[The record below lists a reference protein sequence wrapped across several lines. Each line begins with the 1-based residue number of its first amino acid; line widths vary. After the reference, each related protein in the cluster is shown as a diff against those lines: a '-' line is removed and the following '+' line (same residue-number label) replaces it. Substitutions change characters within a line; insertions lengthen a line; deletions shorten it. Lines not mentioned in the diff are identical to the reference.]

1 MTDLWRLPKTCASCL
16 KPPFCRC
23 NCFSVKKRFN
33 ALCKTLERFFE
44 PCLVASVSNL
54 SKPKENCVGQIRLV
68 GVKKI
73 LYDVFLVHSLVYDKF
88 MQNYVFWNNK
98 GGTGKTSLA
107 FQAIC
112 RYANKNPD
120 KQVLAIDMCPQA
132 NLSELFLGGLDNNGS
147 RNLLARQG
155 LMPRCSVGGYFQLRL
170 PAPFSIPIFSVRDFL
185 TKPFAYNSN
194 VPENIDLFAGDPL
207 LELQANAI
215 NTLANT
221 QIPGT
226 DTWVKIIDWLKDA
239 LDQVIGGYDIVFI
252 DTNPSFSI
260 YTQIAISTA
269 SRLVLPVMADD
280 SSRRAIQNAFS
291 LVYGLKLPSDIYSEY
306 AFATKLELAGRS
318 LPQVHVIVKNRITQY
333 MGSASAYAAV
343 LRSIEEDVTDLIHSN
358 PKMFTFNKIDQG
370 VVEIRDFQ
378 TTGVVSFARGC
389 PFYEQ
394 PSGKLTIGTQRVQ
407 VKEEYRQNCINAI
420 DAIVNKF

>member
-1 MTDLWRLPKTCASCL
+1 
-16 KPPFCRC
+16 
-23 NCFSVKKRFN
+23 
-33 ALCKTLERFFE
+33 
-44 PCLVASVSNL
+44 
-54 SKPKENCVGQIRLV
+54 
-68 GVKKI
+68 
-73 LYDVFLVHSLVYDKF
+73 

-107 FQAIC
+107 FQSIC
-112 RYANKNPD
+112 RYAHNNPD
-120 KQVLAIDMCPQA
+120 KRILAIDMCPQA

-147 RNLLARQG
+147 RNLLERQG
-155 LMPRCSVGGYFQLRL
+155 LLPRCSVGGYFQLRL
-170 PAPFSIPIFSVRDFL
+170 PAPFNTPTFSVREFF
-185 TKPFAYNSN
+185 TNPSNYNSN

-226 DTWVKIIDWLKDA
+226 DTWVEIIDWLKDA
-239 LDQVIGGYDIVFI
+239 LDQVKDDYNIVFI

-260 YTQIAISTA
+260 YTQIAISSAT
-269 SRLVLPVMADD
+269 RLILPVMADD

-291 LVYGLKLPSDIYSEY
+291 LVYGLKLPSDIYSKY
-306 AFATKLELAGRS
+306 AFATKLKSAGRI
-318 LPQVHVIVKNRITQY
+318 LPQVHIVAKNRITQY

-343 LRSIEEDVTDLIHSN
+343 LRSIEEDVSSLIHLN
-358 PKMFTFNKIDQG
+358 PEMFTFKQINQG

-378 TTGVVSFARGC
+378 TTGVVAFARGC
-389 PFYEQ
+389 PFYKQ

-407 VKEEYRQNCINAI
+407 VKEDYRQNCIKAI
-420 DAIVNKF
+420 DAIVSKF